1 MIAVYKKIA
10 KMFDYIVV
18 VVTDDLDARKL
29 AYASLRDD
37 VLRNST
43 FVPVSESAWH
53 GRAGNGFGTLFAIEN
68 ASKAIGRDLV
78 DEVKRGKSVLIVHTA
93 GEGTRNLLTRTC
105 KNKALIEVPNLTLL
119 EGVIKQFQDFAIPS
133 RILVTWG
140 DQFLL
145 FADSPDDIRKC
156 AQKTQVMLFGLK
168 TELTEEIARTYGI
181 QIVKCADGE
190 WCELLDFEDTRNY
203 EVAMRRVQKWNG
215 DVMVNMGMFAMSGVL
230 AERMLNAFSDALAE
244 RKGMLNSDE
253 LWQSWISP
261 EYEAD
266 DWLRERA
273 DRLKDELSR
282 AEPRKLI
289 KSYPLSDL
297 TIWEDFGTNENY
309 YKSMMKLLKED
320 DVGRRLRAFLG
331 VDVSSVSGCDVSC
344 SIHEHVA
351 FEEGV
356 VKDSVIV
363 NSTAKYAELDQ
374 TCVFNSTLNRI
385 KGKRCVVYNVV
396 DHTELDVE
404 DCVVVDVFHPIK
416 GKIRLTIRIGEEK
429 GDKEKWWDSRLPGN
443 DFSLSE
449 IAELLKGVSDDDKE
463 DTKKRFERVA
473 KTMISGD
480 EQLKTKPFQGLR
492 VSPSGACGGTGGA
505 RDGQSPRVERP
516 FKIKPFVETKPWGYE
531 FWCASPRN
539 YAELESETDQE
550 FTLDDLTLLFPEQI
564 LGVVTASKKKFP
576 LIVKVIRADENLS
589 VQVHPD
595 DAYANSL
602 GDVFGKEEAWHVLE
616 AARDAKIYLGFKDV
630 ISRAEVTEAVKSD
643 TFPARLHAFDASV
656 GDTYHIPAG
665 VIHALGAGTKVYEVS
680 TASER
685 TFRIYDYGRGRELHL
700 KDALNV
706 LKLDAYGR
714 DLQKESKVVSKERG
728 FKEYQLLRG
737 EQFELQLFKVH
748 GDVNI
753 STENRL
759 QVLTCVQGGI
769 SLKSESNV
777 TELRPLETV
786 VVPACVERFEMG
798 GEGAVMCAISLLRE

>member
-1 MIAVYKKIA
+1 
-10 KMFDYIVV
+10 MFDYIVV

-37 VLRNST
+37 VLLNSI

-68 ASKAIGRDLV
+68 ASKTVGKDLV
-78 DEVKRGKSVLIVHTA
+78 EEVKRGKSVLIVHTA

-105 KNKALIEVPNLTLL
+105 KNKARIEVPNLTLL

-145 FADSPDDIRKC
+145 FEESAEEIRKC
-156 AQKTQVMLFGLK
+156 AQKAHVMLFGLK

-190 WCELLDFEDTRNY
+190 GCELLDFEDTRNY
-203 EVAMRRVQKWNG
+203 EVAMRMVQKLNG

-230 AERMLNAFSDALAE
+230 AERMLDAFSDALAA
-244 RKGMLNSDE
+244 RRGKFNSDE

-282 AEPRKLI
+282 AEPLALI
-289 KSYPLSDL
+289 KSFPLSDR

-309 YKSMMKLLKED
+309 YKSVMKLLGED
-320 DVGRRLRAFLG
+320 DVGRGLRAFLG
-331 VDVSSVSGCDVSC
+331 VDVSSAKSGCDVSR

-363 NSTAKYAELDQ
+363 NSTAKHAQLEQ
-374 TCVFNSTLNRI
+374 ACVINSTLNRI

-396 DHTELDVE
+396 DHAELDIE
-404 DCVVVDVFHPIK
+404 DCFLVDVFHPIK
-416 GKIRLTIRIGEEK
+416 GRIRLTIRIGEEK
-429 GDKEKWWDSRLPGN
+429 GVKEKWWNSRLPGN

-449 IAELLKGVSDDDKE
+449 IAEMLKGVSDDEKE
-463 DTKKRFERVA
+463 TTKKRFERVA
-473 KTMISGD
+473 KAMISGD

-492 VSPSGACGGTGGA
+492 G
-505 RDGQSPRVERP
+505 RGQSPQVERP

-539 YAELESETDQE
+539 YVELESETDQE
-550 FTLDDLTLLFPEQI
+550 FTLDDLTLLFPDQI
-564 LGVVTASKKKFP
+564 LGAEAASKKKFP
-576 LIVKVIRADENLS
+576 LIAKIIKADENLS

-630 ISRAEVTEAVKSD
+630 IRTESVKEAVKSD
-643 TFPARLHAFDASV
+643 TFLSLLHTFDASV

-728 FKEYQLLRG
+728 FEEYPLLSGGHFQLR
-737 EQFELQLFKVH
+737 LFKVH

-753 STENRL
+753 GTEGRPW
-759 QVLTCVQGGI
+759 VVTCVQGDI

-777 TELRPLETV
+777 TELTPLDTLL
-786 VVPACVERFEMG
+786 VPACAENFEMHG
-798 GEGAVMCAISLLRE
+798 DGVVMCAISLLRK